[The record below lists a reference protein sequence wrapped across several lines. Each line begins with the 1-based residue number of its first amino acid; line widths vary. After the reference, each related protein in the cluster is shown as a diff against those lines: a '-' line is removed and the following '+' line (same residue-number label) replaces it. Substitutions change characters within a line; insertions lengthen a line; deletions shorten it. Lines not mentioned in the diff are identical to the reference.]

1 MAALDSVVQHM
12 ALAIAA
18 FTGIYNVVLLSL
30 GAFRLRRAD
39 GSLRGQ
45 LRWTHDGPVPLP
57 SGWSVFVLVPCLNE
71 ERVIANTLRCLL
83 DGQPGVRIVVVDDG
97 SDDGTS
103 RIARAVGGSSIT
115 LIRRAPPEARQ
126 GKGAALNAALGV
138 VRVHV
143 ANEGLD
149 PARVLVCVLDADGR
163 MTPGAVSRVA
173 ELFEEPAVG
182 GAQLA
187 VRIRGRNRWALQ
199 LQDLEFWAL
208 SAVTQ
213 FGRVATGTVSM
224 GGNGQFSR
232 LSALDQ
238 VGSRPWSDSLTEDL
252 DLGISLA
259 ARGWTV
265 TSTTH
270 AFVSQQGLTS
280 PRRLLRQRTRW
291 YHGHMSA
298 LTRLPDLWSRQAVG
312 VLGRI
317 ELTGYLLVPYVVTLP
332 GSVVQHYLLLR
343 ALSGGGD
350 ERLRLLAGPA
360 WLGVPAWQLLAL
372 TAYLAPALIYWRRT
386 DDLPLWKALCWSPAV
401 IVCAY
406 LGFAAGWC
414 ALWQILTRHRQWA
427 KTEREEETS
436 LTAEIRSEAR
446 EVREVRETREV
457 REIRARIR
465 TEIQAEDV
473 PR

>member
-1 MAALDSVVQHM
+1 MAALDSVVQHV

-18 FTGIYNVVLLSL
+18 FTGIYNFALLVA
-30 GAFRLRRAD
+30 GAVRLRRAD

-45 LRWTHDGPVPLP
+45 LRWTHSGPVPLP
-57 SGWSVFVLVPCLNE
+57 PGWSVFALVPCLNE

-97 SDDGTS
+97 SEDGTS
-103 RIARAVGGSSIT
+103 RIARAVGGGSIT
-115 LIRRAPPEARQ
+115 LIRRTPPAVRQ
-126 GKGAALNAALGV
+126 GKGAALNAGLGA
-138 VRVHV
+138 VRAHV
-143 ANEGLD
+143 AKEGLD
-149 PARVLVCVLDADGR
+149 PGRVLVCVLDADGR
-163 MTPGAVSRVA
+163 MTPGAASRVT

-187 VRIRGRNRWALQ
+187 VRVRGRNRWALR

-208 SAVTQ
+208 SALTQ

-238 VGSRPWSDSLTEDL
+238 VGTRPWSDSLTEDL

-259 ARGWTV
+259 ARGWSV

-298 LTRLPDLWSRQAVG
+298 LTRLPELWGRQAVG
-312 VLGRI
+312 ILGRI

-332 GSVVQHYLLLR
+332 SSVVQHYLLLR
-343 ALSGGGD
+343 ALSGGGNGM
-350 ERLRLLAGPA
+350 LRLVPGPVQ
-360 WLGVPAWQLLAL
+360 LDVLAWQLLTL
-372 TAYLAPALIYWRRT
+372 TAYLTSALIYWRRT
-386 DDLPLWKALCWSPAV
+386 DDLPAWKALCWFPA
-401 IVCAY
+401 IMVCTY

-414 ALWQILTRHRQWA
+414 ALWQIVTRRRRWA
-427 KTEREEETS
+427 KTEREEETP
-436 LTAEIRSEAR
+436 LTVEAPTTAG
-446 EVREVRETREV
+446 TR
-457 REIRARIR
+457 AKPS
-465 TEIQAEDV
+465 AG
-473 PR
+473 